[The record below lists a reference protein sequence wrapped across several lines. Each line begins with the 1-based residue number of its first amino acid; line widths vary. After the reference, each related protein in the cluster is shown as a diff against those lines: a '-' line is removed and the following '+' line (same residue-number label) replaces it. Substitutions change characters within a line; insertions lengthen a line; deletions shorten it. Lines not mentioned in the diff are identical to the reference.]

1 MEELLFI
8 INPVAGS
15 GKGLTIK
22 TIIEESMRDYPGG
35 FSISLTKNPN
45 EATTIAY
52 ESNTNTIIAV
62 GGDGTVTEVAKGII
76 RRGYGTLGIIPGGT
90 GNDFIKSLGI
100 SKDPREALET
110 IIRGNTMKVD
120 IGVANGYKF
129 LNIGSIGLD
138 AEVTHTS
145 QTLKKYIRGRLS
157 YILSIFIT
165 LIKFKRKDITI
176 EIDGKREKKG
186 LVLFAIGNGK
196 YYGGGL
202 KMIPHAKLNDGYLY
216 ACIVKDVSKLRI
228 LTILPEVFKGNHLR
242 HKKYVETFKCEKV
255 KIYSNKD
262 IYMNLDGE
270 VFSPAKE
277 IEFSLADEKLNI
289 LVP

>member
-15 GKGLTIK
+15 GRCLTIK
-22 TIIEESMRDYPGG
+22 TIIEEDMKDYPGS
-35 FSISLTKNPN
+35 FSIILTKNPK
-45 EATTIAY
+45 EATQIAY

-90 GNDFIKSLGI
+90 GNDFIKTLGI

-110 IIRGNTMKVD
+110 IRQGKFTKVD
-120 IGVANGYKF
+120 IGLANGYKF

-138 AEVTHTS
+138 AEVVHTV
-145 QTLKKYIRGRLS
+145 QTLKKQIKGRLS
-157 YILSIFIT
+157 YILGVFIT
-165 LIKFKRKDITI
+165 LIRFKRKDVII
-176 EIDGKREKKG
+176 EIDGKHERKG

-202 KMIPHAKLNDGYLY
+202 KMIPHAELNDGYLHG
-216 ACIVKDVSKLRI
+216 CIVKDVSKLRI
-228 LTILPEVFKGNHLR
+228 LTILPEVFKGKHLR
-242 HKKYVETFKCEKV
+242 HKKYAEIFKCKGV
-255 KIYSNKD
+255 KIHSQED

-270 VFSPAKE
+270 LFSPGKE

-289 LVP
+289 LIP